1 MILKTVEGFV
11 FTVSR
16 CATIWKWSLMV
27 HSGGSLDDLTGKR
40 SANSAGIAH
49 RISERIRSGMS
60 LRPVLKQ
67 ASSLA
72 FSEMR
77 LHQKVMN

>member
-1 MILKTVEGFV
+1 MKNVEAFV
-11 FTVSR
+11 FPAHRS
-16 CATIWKWSLMV
+16 ATIWKWSLMV

-40 SANSAGIAH
+40 SGNSAGTAQ

-72 FSEMR
+72 CSEMR
-77 LHQKVMN
+77 LHRKVMG